1 MSRSGERFAMAF
13 LGALAGATVA
23 LLIAPQSGEKTRRQI
38 VKYGKKTGSRAQKFV
53 GEIADAMDDVL
64 GDVLKF
70 SGNKIERGKELTGR
84 AHSEILEVLDAGKK
98 YIEEERAKLDKI
110 FK

>member
-1 MSRSGERFAMAF
+1 MSRSGEKFAMVF

-23 LLIAPQSGEKTRRQI
+23 LLIAPQTGEKTRRQI
-38 VKYGKKTGSRAQKFV
+38 AKYGKKAGSRAQKFV

-64 GDVLKF
+64 GDVLTF
-70 SGNKIERGKELTGR
+70 SGNKIEKGKELTSR

-98 YIEEERAKLDKI
+98 YIEDERAKLDKI

>member
-1 MSRSGERFAMAF
+1 MSRSGEKFAMAF
-13 LGALAGATVA
+13 VGALAGATVA
-23 LLIAPQSGEKTRRQI
+23 LLLAPQTGDKTRRQI
-38 VKYGKKTGSRAQKFV
+38 ARYGKKAGGRAQEFV
-53 GEIADAMDDVL
+53 GEIAEAMDDVL

-70 SGNKIERGKELTGR
+70 SGNKIEKGKELTSR

-110 FK
+110 FR